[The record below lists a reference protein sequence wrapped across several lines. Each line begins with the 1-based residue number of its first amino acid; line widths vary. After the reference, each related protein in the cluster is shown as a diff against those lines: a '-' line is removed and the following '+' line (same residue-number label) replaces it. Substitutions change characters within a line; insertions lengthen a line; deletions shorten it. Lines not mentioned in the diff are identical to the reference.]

1 MYFSTKSKTSILLA
15 AIIVAADTLIQVS
28 AYTGGEISIKLNNTQ
43 FTRLNDTG
51 NYQIKVFVD
60 YSVIDP
66 ALIGQKINAVM
77 KVYSSDGSLLKTTSF
92 PGGFPVNKTGSTYLL
107 TSIPVSPAQNIT
119 TETVFTDLNKTNL
132 LSNPVKTTPHMTD
145 LIKSSE
151 ITPTVTN

>member
-1 MYFSTKSKTSILLA
+1 MLP
-15 AIIVAADTLIQVS
+15 IIVAAGTLIQVS
-28 AYTGGEISIKLNNTQ
+28 AYTGGEISVKLNNTQ

-92 PGGFPVNKTGSTYLL
+92 PGGFPVNRTGSTYLL
-107 TSIPVSPAQNIT
+107 TSIPISPAQNVT

-151 ITPTVTN
+151 ITPMLTD